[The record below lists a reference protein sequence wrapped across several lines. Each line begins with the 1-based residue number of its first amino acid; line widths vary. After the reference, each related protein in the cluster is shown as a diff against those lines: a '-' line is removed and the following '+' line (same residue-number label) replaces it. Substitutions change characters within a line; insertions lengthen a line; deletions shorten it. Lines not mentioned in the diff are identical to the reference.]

1 MRLSRDRFQ
10 QARTVIGLRRL
21 AADRRSR
28 RLLLY
33 LSARALL
40 PSPRLRLRT
49 PIAVNIRLGPRTYPV
64 RLQSRTELS
73 LLHEIGVL
81 GEYAPAD
88 EIEARVIVDLGAH
101 IGLATLRL
109 LATHPNARVVA
120 VEADP
125 AMVERLRE
133 NVAGLPVTVV
143 HAAICGESGA
153 RSFYRS
159 DTSSLASSLEP
170 AVPSQ
175 SSIRVPTLS
184 LDDLLD
190 SHEIE
195 RVDLLKLDVEG
206 AEWEL
211 FEDGVP
217 PRIRSIV
224 GEIHPRGT
232 SAPEEYIERLT
243 KNSMQ
248 VRQLSAEEGRATFV
262 ATREAAS

>member
-1 MRLSRDRFQ
+1 MSRQTHRSPGLLP

-21 AADRRSR
+21 GADRRSR

-33 LSARALL
+33 LSARTLL
-40 PSPRLRLRT
+40 PSPRLRPRT
-49 PIAVNIRLGPRTYPV
+49 PATVNIRFGPRTFPV

-81 GEYAPAD
+81 QEYAPAD

-109 LATHPNARVVA
+109 LATHPDARVVA

-125 AMVERLRE
+125 VLVERLRE

-143 HAAICGESGA
+143 HAAICGESGT
-153 RSFYRS
+153 RPFYRS
-159 DTSSLASSLEP
+159 DTSSLASSLDP
-170 AVPSQ
+170 TVASQ
-175 SSIRVPTLS
+175 SSIRVPALS

-190 SHEIE
+190 SQEIE
-195 RVDLLKLDVEG
+195 EVDLLKLDVEG

-217 PRIRSIV
+217 SRIRSIV
-224 GEIHPRGT
+224 GEIHPRGAN
-232 SAPEEYIERLT
+232 APEEYIERLASP
-243 KNSMQ
+243 SMR
-248 VRQLSAEEGRATFV
+248 VRQLSMEQGRATFV
-262 ATREAAS
+262 ATR